1 MEIDMRTLIK
11 NVRLVT
17 PDGIFDNSAV
27 LLDGERIEKVIYA
40 MSEVVPPH
48 DAEIDGEGHYLSA
61 GFIDIHVHGGGG
73 HDFMDGTE
81 EAFIGAMESHMKH
94 GTTAMV
100 PTTLTAEDGELAEV
114 FDTARRVKASEK
126 AKNLPEL
133 LGLHLEGPYV
143 ALEMAGAQDP
153 KYVKIPS
160 DESWKKIAEM
170 GGKELLIWT
179 VAPELD
185 GADEMAEALRDSGII
200 FSAGHS
206 AAKYDD
212 AVSAID
218 AGYTMATHLYSSMS
232 TIIRENGYRVPG
244 LLEASLLHDEIC
256 AEVIADGLH
265 LPPSLLKLIYKT
277 KGKERIVLVTDAMRG
292 AGMPDGEYLLGS
304 LKRGQLVSVFD
315 GIAHMPDGISFAGSV
330 ATADRLVRVM
340 TRQAGVPLN
349 EVVEML
355 TVNAAREIG
364 LDSRKGKVERGY
376 DADLVIFDEDV
387 NVKHVWC
394 RGNKTV

>member
-1 MEIDMRTLIK
+1 MRTLIY
-11 NVRLVT
+11 NVKLVEKSGIT
-17 PDGIFDNSAV
+17 DGAAV
-27 LLDGERIEKVIYA
+27 LIRDGKIEYVSRDGA
-40 MSEVVPPH
+40 MILPAVDES
-48 DAEIDGEGHYLSA
+48 IDGEGTYLSA

-81 EAFIGAMESHMKH
+81 EAFRGAMASHMAH
-94 GTTAMV
+94 GTTSIV
-100 PTTLTAEDGELAEV
+100 PTTLTAEDEELCEV
-114 FDTARRVKASEK
+114 FAVARRVRSSRDAE
-126 AKNLPEL
+126 NLPEI

-143 ALEMAGAQDP
+143 EPSMAGAQDP
-153 KYVKIPS
+153 KYIKVPS
-160 DESWKKIAEM
+160 DLSWKGIVEAAD
-170 GGKELLIWT
+170 GDLLIWT
-179 VAPELD
+179 VAPELE

-212 AVSAID
+212 CVRAIN

-244 LLEASLLHDEIC
+244 VLEASLLHDEIC

-277 KGKERIVLVTDAMRG
+277 KGGDRMVLVTDAMRG

-340 TRQAGVPLN
+340 TTMAGVPLN
-349 EVVEML
+349 EVIAMITE
-355 TVNAAREIG
+355 NPAREVG
-364 LDSRKGKVERGY
+364 VADHKGKVEVGY
-376 DADLVIFDEDV
+376 DADLVMFDGNI
-387 NVKHVWC
+387 NVKSVWC
-394 RGNKTV
+394 RGKKTV